1 MDREC
6 PFVRPAGEERL
17 GIKWSRAV
25 SHRRPLNVQVVAASV
40 LLVVNPDVMEA
51 RVEPKRSGFRMETG
65 LAASLQHQRAIDP
78 WRPPRL
84 EWACWFD
91 RRMRCCCRRC
101 WSRCRSAQPLSDC
114 SCSVGAPFAVFN
126 STYNYFTYGEMF
138 NNGYGGSLQLGSS

>member
-51 RVEPKRSGFRMETG
+51 RVRAEAFGIPYGDRPRR
-65 LAASLQHQRAIDP
+65 LAAAPARHRSVAAAAFGMGVLV
-78 WRPPRL
+78 RPTNALLLPAVL
-84 EWACWFD
+84 VA
-91 RRMRCCCRRC
+91 M
-101 WSRCRSAQPLSDC
+101 PLSPAALGLL
-114 SCSVGAPFAVFN
+114 VLGGAPFAVFT